1 MEIYVDTVD
10 YVTIASIVGELDGQT
25 APIAQDQILDLI
37 GPEAR
42 ILLDMTRL
50 EFMSSAGART
60 LLLIYRHI
68 QANNGGVVLAGLI
81 PEIADMLSAT
91 GFLDYF
97 EVVETVDD
105 GLALFG
111 V

>member
-1 MEIYVDTVD
+1 MEIYVDTVAD
-10 YVTIASIVGELDGQT
+10 VTIASIVGELDGQT
-25 APIAQDQILDLI
+25 APIAQDQILSLI
-37 GPEAR
+37 VPEAR
-42 ILLDMTRL
+42 ILLDMTEL
-50 EFMSSAGART
+50 QFMSSAGART
-60 LLLIYRHI
+60 LLLIYRQI
-68 QANNGGVVLAGLI
+68 QANNGGVILAGLI
-81 PEIADMLSAT
+81 PEIGEMLSAT